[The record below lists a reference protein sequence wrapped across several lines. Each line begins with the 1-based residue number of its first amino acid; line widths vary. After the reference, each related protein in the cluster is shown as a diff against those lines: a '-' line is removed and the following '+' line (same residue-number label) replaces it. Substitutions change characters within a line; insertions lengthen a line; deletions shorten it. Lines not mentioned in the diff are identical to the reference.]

1 MQTVAERLSGG
12 AQVGG
17 ATGFRV
23 HGEDGSTG
31 EPEQMIVLEMLGDG
45 GMHLSELAAMTFI
58 ENQHH
63 MLRVDIVLGIAAD
76 K

>member
-1 MQTVAERLSGG
+1 MQTVAECLSGG
-12 AQVGG
+12 AQIGG
-17 ATGFRV
+17 AAGFRV

-31 EPEQMIVLEMLGDG
+31 EPEQMIVSEMLGDG
-45 GMHLSELAAMTFI
+45 GMHLSELAAMAFV

>member
-1 MQTVAERLSGG
+1 
-12 AQVGG
+12 
-17 ATGFRV
+17 
-23 HGEDGSTG
+23 
-31 EPEQMIVLEMLGDG
+31 MIVLEMLGDG
-45 GMHLSELAAMTFI
+45 GMHLSELAAMAFV